1 MSNVKNLKKYYKEL
15 FKDAF
20 MELKTKGKRVRQ
32 IPNILTFMRILAPFF
47 IIPAA
52 FFQNV
57 KLICIFVIFFS
68 LTDALDGFI
77 ARKYNFISELGK
89 DLDAVCD
96 KVFAVTLLLAAS
108 FFEPILLLNFIF
120 EVLIALINT
129 KAKLKNYNP
138 KSSLMGKAKACFLY
152 TLIGLGF
159 LNGYIKIFD
168 IFIFMFLLT
177 TLMQVAT
184 TISYTFQYRDARKK
198 ELKMKLKQY

>member
-1 MSNVKNLKKYYKEL
+1 
-15 FKDAF
+15 

-47 IIPAA
+47 IIPVA

-57 KLICIFVIFFS
+57 KLICVFVIFFS
-68 LTDALDGFI
+68 LTDAVDGFI
-77 ARKYNFISELGK
+77 ARKYNFVSELGK

-108 FFEPILLLNFIF
+108 FFEPVLLLNFIF
-120 EVLIALINT
+120 ELIIAFINT

-138 KSSLMGKAKACFLY
+138 RSSLMGKAKTCFLY

-159 LNGYIKIFD
+159 LNGYIKIFEV
-168 IFIFMFLLT
+168 FVFMFLLT
-177 TLMQVAT
+177 ILMQLVT
-184 TISYTFQYRDARKK
+184 TISYMFQYRSAREKEIIKK
-198 ELKMKLKQY
+198 